1 MQPRRLHLVQAR
13 LGQKVQGYRQMA
25 TDAQWLRPEILRP
38 RSHRL
43 SVSGNDRKKTSNVA
57 PEQCAAPAIRTCDK
71 AAPHA
76 RKPGSPTEN
85 APGFHARRGSHANW
99 SRLVRWPR
107 PTPAAP
113 VPAPVEGEAPAPAA
127 KEPAAPIAP
136 PAPTTFTIGVT
147 DLCFNATNA
156 IFGRQLKTTD
166 GHIVSLA
173 YWQEKESVSNDELPY
188 FDNK

>member
-1 MQPRRLHLVQAR
+1 MAINKNHEFEDLGTSKCAIVEKNASPERVQF
-13 LGQKVQGYRQMA
+13 L
-25 TDAQWLRPEILRP
+25 
-38 RSHRL
+38 
-43 SVSGNDRKKTSNVA
+43 KTLLEFNKYEVVVVDSPA
-57 PEQCAAPAIRTCDK
+57 PK
-71 AAPHA
+71 AA
-76 RKPGSPTEN
+76 
-85 APGFHARRGSHANW
+85 
-99 SRLVRWPR
+99 
-107 PTPAAP
+107 PAAP
-113 VPAPVEGEAPAPAA
+113 VAAAVEGEAPAAPAPA
-127 KEPAAPIAP
+127 PAAPMEP

>member
-1 MQPRRLHLVQAR
+1 MAINKNHEFEDLGTSKCAIVEKNASPERVQF
-13 LGQKVQGYRQMA
+13 L
-25 TDAQWLRPEILRP
+25 
-38 RSHRL
+38 
-43 SVSGNDRKKTSNVA
+43 KTLLEFNKYEVVVVGSPA
-57 PEQCAAPAIRTCDK
+57 PK
-71 AAPHA
+71 AA
-76 RKPGSPTEN
+76 
-85 APGFHARRGSHANW
+85 
-99 SRLVRWPR
+99 
-107 PTPAAP
+107 PAAP
-113 VPAPVEGEAPAPAA
+113 VAAPVEGEAPAPAPA
-127 KEPAAPIAP
+127 TAAPMEP